1 MGLKTVEVSIDGK
14 DYRIT
19 QLPFGASQRLL
30 TRLMRVVG
38 PVLAELAAGVKD
50 GKANLESDL
59 TELMPTFGPAVE
71 KLCASLGDDDLD
83 FLFKTLAG
91 HSEVSLSEGKWVNL
105 KDVMEMEFA
114 GEFPHAIKWLVESLK
129 VNFGNFFGD
138 RGLLGRAGA
147 PAKEKAAPSQKA

>member
-1 MGLKTVEVSIDGK
+1 MIDKDKDVTGNSTSVGTVENFIELFRDRYK
-14 DYRIT
+14 
-19 QLPFGASQRLL
+19 RL
-30 TRLMRVVG
+30 RGVLMNR
-38 PVLAELAAGVKD
+38 
-50 GKANLESDL
+50 
-59 TELMPTFGPAVE
+59 
-71 KLCASLGDDDLD
+71 
-83 FLFKTLAG
+83 
-91 HSEVSLSEGKWVNL
+91 VNL